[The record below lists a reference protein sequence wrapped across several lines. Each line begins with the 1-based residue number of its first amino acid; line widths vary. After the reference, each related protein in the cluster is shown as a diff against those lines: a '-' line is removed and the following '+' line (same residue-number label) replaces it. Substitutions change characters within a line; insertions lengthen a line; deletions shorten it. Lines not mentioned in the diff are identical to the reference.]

1 MLQHAPA
8 ATLPAPWRNA
18 MQTSTTSGNVR
29 QAARSFKTASSNDE
43 PTATAARSFRLRRNP
58 AWLKALG
65 WLGVGIGAALLAPRT
80 GDARRTR
87 IAWAAAAVAGIAAL
101 DAMATA
107 RRGKRE
113 RTTGIEGASGD
124 VYVDRALTVNRSPDE
139 CYRFWRDFEN
149 FPRFMQHLESVV
161 VMSDSRSHWI
171 AKGPAGTHVEW
182 DAEIVAD
189 EPGKLLAWS
198 SDEGSDIDHAGIV
211 RFEEAPGGRGTIVH
225 VELQYSPPG
234 GTAGALIAK
243 LFGEE
248 PEQQIAD
255 DLRHFKQLLETG
267 EIPTTVGQPS
277 GRRGIIGRMLH
288 KGAQQ

>member
-1 MLQHAPA
+1 
-8 ATLPAPWRNA
+8 
-18 MQTSTTSGNVR
+18 MQTSTTSGTVR
-29 QAARSFKTASSNDE
+29 PSVRSFDTESSNDE
-43 PTATAARSFRLRRNP
+43 PSATAARSFGLRRGTG
-58 AWLKALG
+58 WIEALG
-65 WLGVGIGAALLAPRT
+65 WFSIGLGVAQLLAPRA
-80 GDARRTR
+80 GGVRRNR
-87 IAWAAAAVAGIAAL
+87 LAWTAAVAGITVLGAVAS
-101 DAMATA
+101 T
-107 RRGKRE
+107 RSGNRGK
-113 RTTGIEGASGD
+113 TTGIEGAAGD

-161 VMSDSRSHWI
+161 VMSETRSHWI
-171 AKGPAGTHVEW
+171 ATGPAGTRVEW
-182 DAEIVAD
+182 DAEIVAE

-255 DLRHFKQLLETG
+255 DLRRFKQLLETG

-288 KGAQQ
+288 RGAQQ

>member
-1 MLQHAPA
+1 M
-8 ATLPAPWRNA
+8 R
-18 MQTSTTSGNVR
+18 TSTTSGTVR
-29 QAARSFKTASSNDE
+29 PSVRSFDAKSSNDE
-43 PTATAARSFRLRRNP
+43 PSVTAARSFGLRRGTG
-58 AWLKALG
+58 WIKALG
-65 WLGVGIGAALLAPRT
+65 WFSVGLGVAQLLAPHV
-80 GDARRTR
+80 GGARRNR
-87 IAWAAAAVAGIAAL
+87 LAWAAAVAGITVLGAVAS
-101 DAMATA
+101 T
-107 RRGKRE
+107 RSGNRGK
-113 RTTGIEGASGD
+113 TTGIEGAAGD

-149 FPRFMQHLESVV
+149 FPGFMQHLESVV
-161 VMSDSRSHWI
+161 VMSETRSHWI
-171 AKGPAGTHVEW
+171 ATGPAGTRVEW
-182 DAEIVAD
+182 DAEIVAE

-248 PEQQIAD
+248 PEQQITD
-255 DLRHFKQLLETG
+255 DLRRFKQLLETG

-277 GRRGIIGRMLH
+277 GRRGIIARMLH
-288 KGAQQ
+288 RGAQQ